1 MESLRGRLLVINVD
15 RDNDIGGKTGLETPI
30 VGRQQCLDAAA
41 KLCLADPEEA
51 DANAIFATV
60 KMYDELI
67 AKGYDCSIAVLAGVS
82 ESGFEADQKVRRE
95 ATVVIG
101 SLKPEGL
108 VLVSDGIEDE
118 KLAPVLQSFA
128 PIVSIRRIVIK
139 HSASVEE
146 TYEVLGRYFKMLI
159 YDPRY
164 SKFFLGV
171 PGALLLLYILV
182 SALGLN
188 PSYYGYA
195 IAFVLG
201 VSFLIRAFDI
211 DKAIIGVRRRTYF
224 FPRLFALIV
233 SLILVVV
240 ASVQAYSK
248 VLLLRDYANFLLHPN
263 TIWTYLAEFSG
274 TFILNAQ
281 LLVWIAIATNVVV
294 AIVYHAMRKST
305 KIIRDAIALTSLA
318 LLYAPVAGMAEALIS
333 PSTANTLNFIIV
345 VYAGLAVLL
354 VVVYFAYNFYQ
365 GRRSLSRDES

>member
-1 MESLRGRLLVINVD
+1 MESLRGRILVINVD
-15 RDNDIGGKTGLETPI
+15 RDNDIGTKTGLETPI
-30 VGRQQCLDAAA
+30 LGRQQCLDAAA

-67 AKGYDCSIAVLAGVS
+67 AKGYDCNVAVLAGVS

-101 SLKPEGL
+101 SIKPEGL

-118 KLAPVLQSFA
+118 KLAPVLQSFV

-146 TYEVLGRYFKMLI
+146 TYEVLGRYLKMLI

-188 PSYYGYA
+188 PSYYGYG

-201 VSFLIRAFDI
+201 VSFLVRAFDI

-224 FPRLFALIV
+224 FPRLFAFIV
-233 SLILVVV
+233 SLILVVI
-240 ASVQAYSK
+240 ASLQAYAKVQALLDYSI
-248 VLLLRDYANFLLHPN
+248 FLLTPS
-263 TIWTYLAEFSG
+263 TIWKYLPEFVG
-274 TFILNAQ
+274 TFIQNAQ
-281 LLVWIAIATNVVV
+281 LLVWIAIATNMVV
-294 AIVYHAMRKST
+294 AVVYHAMRKST

-318 LLYAPVAGMAEALIS
+318 LLYAPVAGMAGALIN

-365 GRRSLSRDES
+365 GRRSLSRDEG

>member
-1 MESLRGRLLVINVD
+1 LVINVD
-15 RDNDIGGKTGLETPI
+15 RDDDIGTKAGLETPI
-30 VGRQQCLDAAA
+30 RGRQACLDAAA

-60 KMYDELI
+60 KMYDELV
-67 AKGYDCSIAVLAGVS
+67 AKGYDCEVVVLAGGS

-101 SLKPEGL
+101 SVKPEGL
-108 VLVSDGIEDE
+108 VLVSDGLEDE

-128 PIVSIRRIVIK
+128 PIVSIKRIVIK

-188 PSYYGYA
+188 PSYTGYA

-201 VSFLIRAFDI
+201 VSFLIRAFDV

-224 FPRLFALIV
+224 FPRLFAFLV
-233 SLILVVV
+233 SLILIVV
-240 ASVQAYSK
+240 ASVQAYAK
-248 VLLLRDYANFLLHPN
+248 VQALPDYTLFILNPSA
-263 TIWTYLAEFSG
+263 IWTYLAEFSG

-281 LLVWIAIATNVVV
+281 LLVWIAIATNIVV
-294 AIVYHAMRKST
+294 AMVYHAMRKST

-318 LLYAPVAGMAEALIS
+318 LLYFPVTGMANALIS

>member
-15 RDNDIGGKTGLETPI
+15 RDNDIGAKTGIETPI
-30 VGRQQCLDAAA
+30 LGRQQCLDAAA

-67 AKGYDCSIAVLAGVS
+67 AKGYDCNVAVLAGVS

-101 SLKPEGL
+101 SIKPEGL

-146 TYEVLGRYFKMLI
+146 TYEVLGRYLKMLV

-188 PSYYGYA
+188 PSYYGYG

-201 VSFLIRAFDI
+201 VSFLVRAFDI

-224 FPRLFALIV
+224 FPRLFAFIV

-240 ASVQAYSK
+240 ASVQAYAK
-248 VLLLRDYANFLLHPN
+248 VQALPHYATFVLNPS
-263 TIWTYLAEFSG
+263 TIWTYFAEFSG
-274 TFILNAQ
+274 TFILNAE

-294 AIVYHAMRKST
+294 AMVYHAMRKST
-305 KIIRDAIALTSLA
+305 KMVRDAIALISLA
-318 LLYAPVAGMAEALIS
+318 LLYLPVTWMAQALIS
-333 PSTANTLNFIIV
+333 PGTANTLNFIIV
-345 VYAGLAVLL
+345 VYAGLAALL
-354 VVVYFAYNFYQ
+354 VVVYFAYSFYQ

>member
-15 RDNDIGGKTGLETPI
+15 RDNDIGGKAGLETPI

-60 KMYDELI
+60 KMYDELV
-67 AKGYDCSIAVLAGVS
+67 AKGYDCSVAVLAGVS

-95 ATVVIG
+95 AAVVIG

-118 KLAPVLQSFA
+118 KLAPVLQSFV
-128 PIVSIRRIVIK
+128 PIVSIRRVVIK

-146 TYEVLGRYFKMLI
+146 TYEVLGRYLKMLV

-171 PGALLLLYILV
+171 PGAVLLLYIFV

-188 PSYYGYA
+188 QADFGYG

-224 FPRLFALIV
+224 FPRLFAFIV
-233 SLILVVV
+233 SVILVVV
-240 ASVQAYSK
+240 ASLQAYSK
-248 VLLLRDYANFLLHPN
+248 VLLLPDYADYLLRPS

-281 LLVWIAIATNVVV
+281 LLVWIAIATNIVV

-305 KIIRDAIALTSLA
+305 KIIRDAIALTSLV

-354 VVVYFAYNFYQ
+354 VVVYLAYNFYQ